1 MIRNIGLSEDICICL
16 FPLIYIS
23 LAMISDIVMLL
34 MLDCLC
40 VSDSKRWIIGLCSL
54 LLHFVLICFL
64 GKEIIFKE
72 KKIIESI
79 ER

>member
-1 MIRNIGLSEDICICL
+1 
-16 FPLIYIS
+16 
-23 LAMISDIVMLL
+23 MISDIVMLL

>member
-1 MIRNIGLSEDICICL
+1 
-16 FPLIYIS
+16 
-23 LAMISDIVMLL
+23 MISDIVMLL

-40 VSDSKRWIIGLCSL
+40 VSDSKRWIIGLRSL

-72 KKIIESI
+72 KKIIEYI